1 LASVVLVWAGAFAAI
16 KYLLD
21 TALTGPE
28 IALARYLISVP
39 GFVLAFRFAG
49 GLPGITRGGL
59 ARIAVGGIF
68 GTTVYHIALNEGEQ
82 FTTSG
87 TAAVIIGTS
96 PAVTLGMAVAL
107 GLERFSAWR
116 ALGLVLAFSGVVVV
130 VTLGSGENV
139 SFADAKGPLIILVAS
154 IAFAV
159 YNVVLKPVTTLADPI
174 AISSAAGLFGTAALL
189 PFLRVDSLDHFTA
202 VGLWEWTLIAY
213 LGLVCTLFAY
223 IAWTIGLRSLD
234 ASRASSYLYG
244 IPPLAVLIGAATL
257 GETVTLWLVLGT
269 LMVIGGVAMAQV
281 RR

>member
-1 LASVVLVWAGAFAAI
+1 MLVWAGAFAAI

-21 TALTGPE
+21 AGLTGPE

-39 GFVLAFRFAG
+39 GFVLAYRLAG
-49 GLPGITRGGL
+49 GLPGINRSSL

-68 GTTVYHIALNEGEQ
+68 GTTVYHIALNEGER

-96 PAVTLGMAVAL
+96 PAVTLILAVAL
-107 GLERFSAWR
+107 GMERFSAWR
-116 ALGLVLAFSGVVVV
+116 ALGLALAFSGVVVV
-130 VTLGSGENV
+130 ITLGSGETV
-139 SFADAKGPLIILVAS
+139 SFREAKGPLIILIAS
-154 IAFAV
+154 VAFAL
-159 YNVVLKPVTTLADPI
+159 YNILLKPVTAKADPI

-189 PFLRVDSLDHFTA
+189 PFLRVDSLDHFSNA
-202 VGLWEWTLIAY
+202 GLWEWTLIVY
-213 LGLVCTLFAY
+213 LGLICTLFAY

-257 GETVTLWLVLGT
+257 GETVTIWLVLGT
-269 LMVIGGVAMAQV
+269 MMVIGGVAMAQV
-281 RR
+281 KR